1 MLVIEGIRIY
11 MSFFEDLKKDLLEA
25 IEIES
30 GTVSLEER
38 KGMPAK
44 TYYSENPQ
52 GLNSRQRRE
61 PNSCSNASAK
71 R

>member
-1 MLVIEGIRIY
+1 

-30 GTVSLEER
+30 GTVSLEEC

-44 TYYSENPQ
+44 TYYVADEH
-52 GLNSRQRRE
+52 
-61 PNSCSNASAK
+61 K
-71 R
+71 RMAQKCQNKELE

>member
-11 MSFFEDLKKDLLEA
+11 EFFEDLKKDLLEA

-44 TYYSENPQ
+44 TYYVVDEHKKMDQKCQNKA
-52 GLNSRQRRE
+52 LE
-61 PNSCSNASAK
+61 
-71 R
+71 